1 MSETPLEQALR
12 HSLEQALGTTDFVP
26 EDLPL
31 ADVFPNS
38 WFGPPVDPEAPG
50 MISTGLNSVDLSFVY
65 LAIDPPGEA
74 VQARQGEGFCVPGA
88 VWLDLRPADA
98 SELGRRLLICAEA
111 AARFAEAFPEEPDEA
126 DGDHH
131 RLATNLGTNADTG
144 SVPPDQAT

>member
-1 MSETPLEQALR
+1 MSEPPQEQAHQQSLEQALR
-12 HSLEQALGTTDFVP
+12 TTDFDP
-26 EDLPL
+26 EDLEL

-74 VQARQGEGFCVPGA
+74 VQARQGEGFRVPGA
-88 VWLDLRPADA
+88 VWLDLRPAA
-98 SELGRRLLICAEA
+98 ALELARRLKVCAKA

-126 DGDHH
+126 EDD
-131 RLATNLGTNADTG
+131 RLTTNLGTNSDTAL
-144 SVPPDQAT
+144 VPPDQAT